1 VRSTN
6 NETPV
11 EPFGKLRAG
20 SPEYLPSTL
29 YGVIVK
35 FGEPIARGYRVRVE
49 WYVPKWNE
57 PLFYLKNK
65 NHNRIKFHC
74 GFYMNTKTEY

>member
-1 VRSTN
+1 MIETICQQLEFRCVRSTN

-29 YGVIVK
+29 WS
-35 FGEPIARGYRVRVE
+35 YRKVLRE
-49 WYVPKWNE
+49 NSK
-57 PLFYLKNK
+57 
-65 NHNRIKFHC
+65 RI
-74 GFYMNTKTEY
+74 